1 MKLLLPTGIA
11 FILLSCSKSSSPNN
25 PPTPTSPTSN
35 LVTSLIAFNPVNHSK
50 STEKFKY
57 DSSKNLVILHV
68 RSDDTS
74 QGIVYLDSGS
84 WYFTI
89 DPISNLPVSY
99 TTVFKKSDYTA
110 NDVQVHNLY
119 YDNQKRVILDSL
131 ISGTNQQGGLWSPSS
146 FHYIY
151 VNNLILGYDYGKNN
165 GDPVIQNGY
174 IDSMVLNNGNLVR
187 KAGYSISN
195 GSLTADFIYTVN
207 GYSIDMNPLY
217 TPDLSNSLG
226 AYLVHENL
234 FDGLSKNLT
243 TDGGGNWVKDSIG
256 RVVSGPGSFGDQFIF
271 IYQ

>member
-1 MKLLLPTGIA
+1 MMKLLLPTGIA
-11 FILLSCSKSSSPNN
+11 LILLSCSKSSSPNN
-25 PPTPTSPTSN
+25 PPTPTSN

-57 DSSKNLVILHV
+57 DSSKNLVIFNV

-74 QGIVYLDSGS
+74 QGVVYLDSGS

-146 FHYIY
+146 FHYI
-151 VNNLILGYDYGKNN
+151 
-165 GDPVIQNGY
+165 
-174 IDSMVLNNGNLVR
+174 
-187 KAGYSISN
+187 
-195 GSLTADFIYTVN
+195 
-207 GYSIDMNPLY
+207 
-217 TPDLSNSLG
+217 
-226 AYLVHENL
+226 
-234 FDGLSKNLT
+234 
-243 TDGGGNWVKDSIG
+243 
-256 RVVSGPGSFGDQFIF
+256 
-271 IYQ
+271 